1 MNNSILKLVG
11 LGCIA
16 LILVSN
22 TIITT
27 NNNTSITN
35 NPYGQE
41 VETLMSKMTLRQK
54 IGQMAQITL
63 DVIGKG
69 DNEFSSFDPFEI
81 DTDQL
86 DKATRVYGVGSI
98 LNTTNNTPL
107 SVEKWKTI
115 MEAIQQES
123 IKHSGIPILYG
134 VDAIHGVTYTKN
146 STLFPQQIGLAASFN
161 LEMAYDLA
169 KISAYETRAS
179 NIPWNF
185 SPVLDLGLDPRWSRH
200 WETFGEDVL
209 LTTKM
214 GEAIVKGYQGE
225 SYNIGKYNTAA
236 CLKHFLGYS
245 VPVTGK
251 DRTPAY
257 IANKDLKQYHLPAF
271 KKAIELGVA
280 SIMVNSG
287 LINDV
292 PVHANKKILTDLL
305 KNELKFEGVVVTDW
319 ADVDNLHYRDKVASS
334 EKEAVMLAINAGI
347 DMAMIPYNLKF
358 CDYLYELVQEG
369 KVAESRID
377 DAVRRILALKFRL
390 GLFEQNIYDTQD
402 YPQFSSK
409 EHHQKA
415 LEAAKESIT
424 LLKNTNNTLPLN
436 KSSKVLI
443 TGPNANSMRTLNGA
457 WSYSWQGERAD
468 EYAKNH
474 NTIVEAMTEIG
485 NKKISFSPGVNYNS
499 HGSFNWDHIV
509 DIDAAIEAAKE
520 VDYIVACVG
529 ENTYTEKPGDLND
542 LNLSDNQQKL
552 VKAMYS
558 TGKPVILLVN
568 SGRPRIITNL
578 VDEASAIVVT
588 YLPGNKGGD
597 AIASILYGDTN
608 PSGKLPFSYPRYVST
623 FVNYNHKPSEAQDRQ
638 LGAYNYKSDNTV
650 LFPFGYGLSYTTFKY
665 SDLTLDESKL
675 NDDGNITVAVKVT
688 NTGNIEGKETVLMF
702 TKDLYASLSP
712 DVKKLS
718 AFTKLSLE
726 PGEIKTVSF
735 DLNVSQLAFV
745 NSQEQWITEK
755 GDFEIVIHDLSSK
768 FELKKNY
775 LFE

>member
-16 LILVSN
+16 LILLSN

-402 YPQFSSK
+402 YPQFSSE